1 MGPSLMQPKLEA
13 LGADLAAAAVR
24 ALTDDWRNLNYALF
38 QDRMRPPALRLSEA
52 EGFLGRWVRGERAIE
67 LSRALLLDQP
77 WGVVTE
83 VLKHEMAHQFVD
95 EVIGARDE
103 TAHGPVF
110 QRVCAER
117 GIDGGATGV
126 PAAANAPDAAA
137 AVVLDRI
144 AKLLALAGSP
154 DEHEAQTA
162 MNTAQKL
169 MLKHNLDAVR
179 ARASRGYIHKHL
191 GAPSGRVEESS
202 RYLATILS
210 EHFFVQCIWVTVWR
224 VREGRAGSVLEVL
237 GTPENVSMAEYVHSF
252 LDHTADARWT
262 LHKRLH
268 HIAGDRDRRAYRT
281 GVMMGFLE
289 KLRAE
294 RRGQQETGLVWA
306 GDPALDDYY
315 QRRYPRVRTIS
326 RSGATRTA
334 AHAEGRA
341 AGKSLVLHR
350 GVDGGRGSRGGGGL
364 LGPGRS

>member
-1 MGPSLMQPKLEA
+1 MEPKLEE
-13 LGADLAAAAVR
+13 LSADLAAAALR

-38 QDRMRPPALRLSEA
+38 QDRMRPPAMRLADATS
-52 EGFLGRWVRGERAIE
+52 FLGRWVRGERVIE
-67 LSRALLLDQP
+67 VSRRFLLDHP

-110 QRVCAER
+110 QRVCADR

-126 PAAANAPDAAA
+126 PEARGSTDAATA
-137 AVVLDRI
+137 SALDKI

-154 DEHEAQTA
+154 NEHEAQAA

-169 MLKHNLDAVR
+169 MLKYNLDAVR
-179 ARASRGYIHKHL
+179 AKAARGYIHKHL
-191 GAPSGRVEESS
+191 GEPTGRVEEAS
-202 RYLATILS
+202 RFLAAILS
-210 EHFFVQCIWVTVWR
+210 EHFFVQCIWVNVWR
-224 VREGRAGSVLEVL
+224 VREGRGASVLEVL

-262 LHKRLH
+262 LHKRLNRLS
-268 HIAGDRDRRAYRT
+268 GDRDRRAYRT

-294 RRGQQETGLVWA
+294 RKGQQETGLVWA
-306 GDPALDDYY
+306 GDPALDEYY

-326 RSGATRTA
+326 RAAATRTS
-334 AHAEGRA
+334 AHAEGRE
-341 AGKSLVLHR
+341 AGKSLVLHK
-350 GVDGGRGSRGGGGL
+350 GVDGSKGSRGGGGL